1 MKNDYF
7 FKENTI
13 DYSEN
18 TIKSWVVTM
27 SMLISVCFVSDI
39 PQSFWLKILAFGLS
53 FFCAASD
60 LVCHQL
66 YILWGKL
73 TGR

>member
-39 PQSFWLKILAFGLS
+39 PQSFWLKILAFGLI
-53 FFCAASD
+53 FFVLHLIWC
-60 LVCHQL
+60 VIN
-66 YILWGKL
+66 YIFFGEN
-73 TGR
+73 